1 MACVKTDMVIKVIKL
16 RGRPKKYVRFD
27 LSYHEWMCLKD
38 IGMVKV
44 GGYLLR
50 IKEK

>member
-1 MACVKTDMVIKVIKL
+1 MEFNVIIKVKKL

-27 LSYHEWMCLKD
+27 LSYHEWMSLKD
-38 IGMVKV
+38 LGMVKV

-50 IKEK
+50 IEEK